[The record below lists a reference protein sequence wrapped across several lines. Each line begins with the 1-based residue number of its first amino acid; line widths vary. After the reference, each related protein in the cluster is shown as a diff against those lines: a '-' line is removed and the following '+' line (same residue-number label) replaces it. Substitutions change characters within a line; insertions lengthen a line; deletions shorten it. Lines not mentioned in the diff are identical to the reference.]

1 VFVEIQKNTKLM
13 LAGLIIIFIVGF
25 IAFYGVDPT
34 LKLMQNN
41 VIDLFI
47 GIVVGAILM
56 YLILSGM
63 KELETPMTSKE
74 TFSRFCWACAEE
86 LELPIVENQ
95 VMFNLEGATLI
106 QKGKLLAYRGR
117 LYAINNDYT
126 TWTLIINSTLRTP
139 MRLNSSLV
147 YRTPKYMLDKEIF
160 KLMEELSAPTGTI
173 QGKDAVV
180 KTLKEASEVKK
191 AIAEEE
197 S

>member
-1 VFVEIQKNTKLM
+1 MDIGQNNKLM
-13 LAGLIIIFIVGF
+13 LASLIIVLIVGF
-25 IAFYGVDPT
+25 ILFYGVDPT

-41 VIDLFI
+41 VLDLFI
-47 GIVVGAILM
+47 GIAIGAILM

-63 KELETPMTSKE
+63 KELSTPMTSKE

-86 LELPIVENQ
+86 LKLPIVEGQ
-95 VMFNLEGATLI
+95 VMFNLAGATLI

-117 LYAINNDYT
+117 LYASNNDYT
-126 TWTLIINSTLRTP
+126 TWTILIDSTIRNP
-139 MRLNSSLV
+139 SRLNSPLI
-147 YRTPKYMLDKEIF
+147 YRSPKYLLDKEIL

-173 QGKDAVV
+173 QGKEAVV

-197 S
+197 G